1 MANRDIRDQ
10 NKHPSDNRKAPK
22 QTPAVPTGQHLPD
35 YTNYYQPPFKSPGRA
50 PSGNLSLFDPDNPD
64 RNLIDAV
71 EIEINSLTAPPS
83 KLYRLDFD
91 RTDIDDLHGEA
102 QIRYYR
108 PPITVYGDY
117 EDVSFE
123 SNLTR
128 FGIDE
133 RQEIDMTFNYTY
145 LQRECGG
152 QINEGELIQTY
163 EGRIW
168 EVISSVIQ
176 DEPLWR
182 FQHNYLH
189 LKRVAGEGYRI
200 PDPDHPGEWLD
211 LSDPPNL
218 GSQTGRNPKPEDEP
232 RKEEERAVEV
242 KQKVAANRIDD
253 Y

>member
-1 MANRDIRDQ
+1 MADRDIYDK
-10 NKHPSDNRKAPK
+10 NKHPEDRKRKPKRIPSD
-22 QTPAVPTGQHLPD
+22 PTGQHLKD
-35 YTNYYQPPFKSPGRA
+35 RTNYYQPPLDTPGRA

-64 RNLIDAV
+64 RNLIDEV
-71 EIEINSLTAPPS
+71 EIEINALSAPPS

-102 QIRYYR
+102 QTRYYR
-108 PPITVYGDY
+108 PPIVVYGDY

-123 SNLTR
+123 STLTR

-145 LQRECGG
+145 LLRDCGG
-152 QINEGELIQTY
+152 QINEGDLIQTY
-163 EGRIW
+163 DGRLW
-168 EVISSVIQ
+168 EVMGSVVQ

-182 FQHNYLH
+182 YQHDYLH

-200 PDPDHPGEWLD
+200 PDPDNSGEWLD
-211 LSDPPNL
+211 LSDSPNL
-218 GSQTGRNPKPEDEP
+218 GSKTGRNPKSEDEP
-232 RKEEERAVEV
+232 RKEEQREVEV
-242 KQKVAANRIDD
+242 KQKVASNRIDD